1 MLDYIVARLP
11 AQLTPSGLIF
21 TAVELTIRGSS

>member
-11 AQLTPSGLIF
+11 P
-21 TAVELTIRGSS
+21 